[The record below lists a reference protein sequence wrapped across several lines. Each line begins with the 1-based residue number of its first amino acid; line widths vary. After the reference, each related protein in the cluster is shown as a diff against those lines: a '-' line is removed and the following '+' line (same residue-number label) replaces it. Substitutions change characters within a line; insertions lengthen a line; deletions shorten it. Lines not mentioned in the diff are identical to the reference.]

1 MLALR
6 KPLGSR
12 RIEITEKLDT
22 QKVMLDLNHTARRWI
37 PYDEIMGASF
47 LEQDSYEFRWTIA
60 TLAALTCCAITL
72 SAVTVLWTTG
82 DRFDYRPAS
91 SGLSRSDDHFV
102 QAFAALRA
110 IEAKQEFSRAPR
122 KILQSAAVLLRD
134 GAAI

>member
-1 MLALR
+1 
-6 KPLGSR
+6 
-12 RIEITEKLDT
+12 
-22 QKVMLDLNHTARRWI
+22 
-37 PYDEIMGASF
+37 MGASF

-91 SGLSRSDDHFV
+91 SELSPSDDDLV

-110 IEAKQEFSRAPR
+110 IEAKQESLPR
-122 KILQSAAVLLRD
+122 SPENPPIASDGEVRPWLGQSMILVSH
-134 GAAI
+134 AISV